1 MRSNELS
8 LDQKISMDRLCYLF
22 LIFLAGCLI
31 GWFYEEIFYW
41 ITEGILRN
49 RGILYGPCLPIYGIG
64 ALGIYALK
72 PLKNNFAV
80 LFLLCVGL
88 SGVIEYIIGWAGIQY
103 FGLRLWDYSHLFL
116 NINGIVCFRSVMS
129 FGIMG
134 LVFHY
139 VLEPLGEKMYHRMS
153 GTTIHVVCFI
163 TNLKEVI
170 PFGFLTKEKSAV

>member
-1 MRSNELS
+1 
-8 LDQKISMDRLCYLF
+8 MDRFCYLF
-22 LIFLAGCLI
+22 LIFRAGCLI

-103 FGLRLWDYSHLFL
+103 FGLRLCDYSHLFL
-116 NINGIVCFRSVMS
+116 NII
-129 FGIMG
+129 
-134 LVFHY
+134 
-139 VLEPLGEKMYHRMS
+139 
-153 GTTIHVVCFI
+153 
-163 TNLKEVI
+163 I
-170 PFGFLTKEKSAV
+170 PAPRKY